1 VLKILIVRVS
11 SLGDVVHNMPMLAD
25 IVRHYPAA
33 EIDWVVEEAYT
44 DLVRLNSH
52 VRHIIP
58 VALRRWRRSLLS
70 AATRTEMQAFYRRLR
85 QESYDFIFDTQGL
98 LKTGAVMRI
107 ACLSEGGQRVGLANG
122 TEGSGYEPLSRL
134 FHMQSVRVGRHTHA
148 VLRARLV
155 AASALGYEI
164 DSPADFSLQAVA
176 NCGVAGFGGQAVA
189 NGRVAAFGGQ
199 PAVIDGDTKLGLP
212 AAPIDHASF
221 SQKAAIDSAAD
232 ISLQAIATDSV
243 NGSHEP
249 SKRTDAA
256 PAWLPAEPYAVFFHA
271 TARTAKQWPA
281 AHWVRIAQ
289 LLAVRGLPVLLPWG
303 SESERAAAEQLAAQM
318 PNARVLPRLG
328 MMEAVL
334 LAQRTALAIGVDT
347 GLTHIAAAC
356 LRPTIEL
363 YCDSPRWKTEGNWS
377 PKIINLGDRGAPPAV
392 EEVAAAL
399 ERLLS
404 PSKIGLGR

>member
-25 IVRHYPAA
+25 IMRHYPAA

-58 VALRRWRRSLLS
+58 VALRRWRHSLLS

-199 PAVIDGDTKLGLP
+199 PAVIDGDTKLDLP

-221 SQKAAIDSAAD
+221 SQQAAIDSAAG

-271 TARTAKQWPA
+271 TARAAKQWPA

-377 PKIINLGDRGAPPAV
+377 ANIVNLGDRGTPPGA

-399 ERLLS
+399 ERLLG
-404 PSKIGLGR
+404 PSKIGLGS